1 MSKKDYSKRLKDRW
15 NKRVKKRNL
24 EHDQKIQEFLQNMRI
39 NVRKEKR

>member
-15 NKRVKKRNL
+15 NKRVKRQNL
-24 EHDQKIQEFLQNMRI
+24 EHDQRIQEFLQNMRI